1 MMSFH
6 RLFFLMIFHYK
17 FCFNIKASSNCHD
30 WLNKHFFNST
40 ENHNGNLNNALFII
54 DNFDDLNIY
63 CDQIKIYVEFA
74 IIFSKRRIFFPNDL
88 DLRPFLE
95 MVYFPLENAE
105 VQRIFFHNI
114 KGFNQK
120 SFNKYIN
127 PYANNYVVYFNNL
140 DFKFYLNESPI
151 TKDVCFKSYF
161 DQKSTNVF
169 GSLKKLYFGDKIF
182 YSKEICPFVFMNTLL
197 NELHLYQIIN
207 SLIFKN
213 QLEFLEINETES
225 FDLKTQNLF
234 LLRVQVVFDT
244 ISLRL
249 INRFVFRN
257 VVVLYITGQIFD
269 IQSDLFTVIKKVK

>member
-1 MMSFH
+1 
-6 RLFFLMIFHYK
+6 MIFKYK
-17 FCFNIKASSNCHD
+17 FFFTIKAASNCQD

-63 CDQIKIYVEFA
+63 CDQIKINTQLVK
-74 IIFSKRRIFFPNDL
+74 IFSKKHIFFPNDL

-95 MVYFPLENAE
+95 MVNFTIGFAE
-105 VQRIFFHNI
+105 YNRIFFQNI

-120 SFNKYIN
+120 SFNKYIKYIN

-169 GSLKKLYFGDKIF
+169 GSLKKLFFGDKIF

-197 NELHLYQIIN
+197 TELHLYQIIN

-234 LLRVQVVFDT
+234 LLRVQVVFDA